1 MCWKMISTW
10 KLPHFPR
17 IYAFTL
23 LPFSSKLNATSWQL
37 RDVDRPYQRA
47 KVAFLAPI
55 PLKDP
60 GKEHDE
66 DHTIVTALRDD
77 ARVPARR
84 LVSALKFVRIDKF
97 RGGPSPRCYQRLR
110 SYRDNLCLQELL
122 ERPITM
128 HFSLT
133 RVSAMRRWLR
143 HLPRI
148 LVDQRCIRDGET
160 AEIMVLRKERQ
171 EDMLSWCSLSV
182 STIYWPNRERRWKMD
197 STWSFVDFMT

>member
-1 MCWKMISTW
+1 MYSKMISTW
-10 KLPHFPR
+10 RLPHFPR
-17 IYAFTL
+17 ISAFTL

-84 LVSALKFVRIDKF
+84 LASALKFVRIDKF
-97 RGGPSPRCYQRLR
+97 RGGPLPRCYQRLR

-133 RVSAMRRWLR
+133 RVFAMRRWLR

-148 LVDQRCIRDGET
+148 LVDQRCIGDGET
-160 AEIMVLRKERQ
+160 AQVMVLRKRK
-171 EDMLSWCSLSV
+171 
-182 STIYWPNRERRWKMD
+182 RRRYVKLVFLI
-197 STWSFVDFMT
+197 SFDDLLAKSRTKVKNG